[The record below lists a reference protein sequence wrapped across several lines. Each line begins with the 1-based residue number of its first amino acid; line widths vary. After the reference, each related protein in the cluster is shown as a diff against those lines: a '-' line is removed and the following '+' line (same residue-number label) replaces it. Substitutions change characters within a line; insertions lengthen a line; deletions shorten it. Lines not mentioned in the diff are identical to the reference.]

1 MDIRSSLISKK
12 KYFGSNLVEI
22 KNYVVG
28 SLVSIYKKVNGSKK
42 FNYIEIYEK
51 NKLKIKK
58 ALLDDDSFES
68 YYSFE

>member
-1 MDIRSSLISKK
+1 M
-12 KYFGSNLVEI
+12 VEI

-28 SLVSIYKKVNGSKK
+28 SLVSIYKKVNSSKK